1 MMMPSI
7 FGENLFDD
15 FFDFDYP
22 FRGYQRAN
30 TESLMKTDI
39 KEHEH
44 GYELE
49 VSLPGYSR
57 RIKRWLSDHPG
68 GDDEEQRSEG

>member
-22 FRGYQRAN
+22 FRGYQ
-30 TESLMKTDI
+30 ES
-39 KEHEH
+39 EHRVFDED
-44 GYELE
+44 GY
-49 VSLPGYSR
+49 
-57 RIKRWLSDHPG
+57 
-68 GDDEEQRSEG
+68 

>member
-44 GYELE
+44 G
-49 VSLPGYSR
+49 
-57 RIKRWLSDHPG
+57 
-68 GDDEEQRSEG
+68 

>member
-49 VSLPGYSR
+49 VILPGY
-57 RIKRWLSDHPG
+57 K
-68 GDDEEQRSEG
+68 